1 MAIIGNSLI
10 AKAKGSIGGVTFRRG
25 KGGST
30 IASEKITHTTV
41 VNSEGQV
48 RQKTRFTVLISVL
61 SLITGTLRNY
71 FKPLKATHSG
81 YNSATSVNA
90 LKMNEMD
97 LETIADLCP
106 EMQVTRGDTYSVPF
120 TLNQAQSNPLNG
132 ETQRIALNYVD
143 TSENGQGAA
152 TDIVHVLYVNPT
164 SGLMVAHNT
173 NARRSDGEALS
184 QCPIQQDGLTYC
196 YAFFVDAVTGEA
208 SNSQFI
214 AEIPTAGLVFG
225 D

>member
-25 KGGST
+25 KGGAT

-41 VNSEGQV
+41 VNSPGQV
-48 RQKTRFTVLISVL
+48 QQKTRFTVLVSVL
-61 SLITGTLRNY
+61 SMITGTLRSF

-90 LKMNEMD
+90 LKMNEMS

-106 EMQVTRGDTYSVPF
+106 ELQVSRGDTFASPFSLDAVGSVVNGNGQQVIALTYDDTAGNGQGSSADEVHMLFVNPTSELMVAVNNAGTRGDT
-120 TLNQAQSNPLNG
+120 
-132 ETQRIALNYVD
+132 
-143 TSENGQGAA
+143 
-152 TDIVHVLYVNPT
+152 
-164 SGLMVAHNT
+164 
-173 NARRSDGEALS
+173 EAFGY
-184 QCPIQQDGLTYC
+184 CPINQDGITYC
-196 YAFFVDAVTGEA
+196 YAWYVDAVTGEA

-214 AEIPTAGLVFG
+214 CEIPTAGLPSS
-225 D
+225 